1 MTAYQEL
8 RDSLPPDLKK
18 TLSGIRQYA
27 ESSLDYLDQ
36 RRQVLDAV
44 KDRDE
49 RREQLAAIRAS
60 VEQLSIALFC
70 HATYRKFVVGD
81 ATIKE
86 TVATFGEL
94 GVSELQ
100 IGGLILSRR
109 SDFYDLGERL
119 ALGLLASIKDEALRR
134 QIVNNASWHE
144 IVALYR
150 DERGVV

>member
-8 RDSLPPDLKK
+8 RDNLPPDLKK

-36 RRQVLDAV
+36 RRQIFDAV
-44 KDRDE
+44 RDRDE
-49 RREQLAAIRAS
+49 RRQQLAAIRES

-86 TVATFGEL
+86 TVATFEDL
-94 GVSELQ
+94 RVSEVQ
-100 IGGLILSRR
+100 IGSLTLSRR
-109 SDFYDLGERL
+109 SDFYDLGARL
-119 ALGLLASIKDEALRR
+119 ARGLLDAIRDETLRR